1 MGMFDEI
8 QCKMPLPVE
17 INVDHKEHWFQTK
30 SLDCF
35 LDYFQ
40 IREDGSLWREK
51 YAIEDRS
58 DPDGIGMLAMAGCA
72 TRVNKHWMPCSE
84 FTGEIVF
91 YTQASS
97 IGQKDVGQKYT
108 GWIEFSTYFVGGQ
121 LKHFELLRYD
131 EPNAVSDCKKGK

>member
-1 MGMFDEI
+1 MGMYDEI
-8 QCKMPLPVE
+8 QCKMALPVE
-17 INVDHKEHWFQTK
+17 IDVDHKEHWFQTK
-30 SLDCF
+30 SMGCS

-40 IREDGSLWREK
+40 IREDGSLWRETYDVVDK
-51 YAIEDRS
+51 S
-58 DPDGIGMLAMAGCA
+58 DPNATGLWKMAGCMS
-72 TRVNKHWMPCSE
+72 RVNNRWVPCLA

-97 IGQKDVGQKYT
+97 IGQKDVGQHYS

-131 EPNAVSDCKKGK
+131 EPTR